1 MVESSTTLKIHG
13 MCCAAEAAA
22 LEKELWQL
30 PGVVDVRV
38 NSIAHTATVVG
49 KTERVSMRQFVA
61 AVERAG
67 LKAVPAGDDR
77 ANTRTQR
84 RQFTHTSVS
93 GVFVGVGLLSRWT
106 SAPEAVEVACFVAAI
121 IAGGW
126 TIAPKALRAA
136 KRVSPDMNLLM
147 AVAAIGAAFIGAW
160 NEAASVVFLFSLAE
174 LIESYSLTRAR
185 RAIGSLMELAPETA
199 LRKQGDDIRESPV
212 AEIKVGD
219 TILIKPGARIPLD
232 GVVTKGG
239 SSVNQAPITGES
251 VPVEKQPG
259 SQVFAGS
266 INVDGSLE
274 VKVSRPASDSTVAR
288 IIQLVEEAQSRKA
301 PAQRFVDTFARYYT
315 PAVMGVALVIAVA
328 PPLVAGAAWES
339 WIYRALVMLVIACPC
354 ALVISTPVS
363 VVSGLTA
370 AARRGVL
377 IKGGAYLEAL
387 GRVRA
392 LAMDKTGTITEGR
405 PRVIDVIALDSTG
418 SHQLIR
424 VAAALESHSEH
435 PLAKAIIAHAR
446 QENVSIPAVEKFR
459 SFVGRGVE
467 GHIDGHDYF
476 AGNHRLVEELA
487 VCSPEIEQRIE
498 SIERRSLTAVVVGHR
513 PHSDCKG
520 EVLGVIAIGDA
531 IRPQAAE
538 ALRHLSRVGVKR
550 VVMLTGD
557 NLATAQAVAQQV
569 GIGEVAAELMPEEKI
584 ARVRE
589 MLSQEAN
596 TGMVGDGVNDA
607 PALAAA
613 TVGIAMGAAGT
624 DAALEAADV
633 ALMGDDLNKLPEAIS
648 LGRRTRRIIQF
659 NIAFSIALKAVFLG
673 LAAIGLATMWMAV
686 AADMGASLLVIA
698 NGLRLL
704 GAPSEK

>member
-1 MVESSTTLKIHG
+1 MKEAPSTTLRIHG
-13 MCCAAEAAA
+13 MCCAAEATA
-22 LEKELWQL
+22 LEKELWRL

-38 NSIAHTATVVG
+38 NSVAHTATVVG
-49 KTERVSMRQFVA
+49 ATERVSVQQFVA
-61 AVERAG
+61 AIERTG
-67 LKAVPAGDDR
+67 LKAAPPGDR
-77 ANTRTQR
+77 ADTRTQR
-84 RQFTHTSVS
+84 RQLVLTSVS
-93 GVFVGVGLLSRWT
+93 GVFVGAGLICHWT
-106 SAPEAVEVACFVAAI
+106 GAPEAVEIACFVAAM

-126 TIAPKALRAA
+126 TIAPKAVRAA
-136 KRVSPDMNLLM
+136 RRLSPDMNLLM

-160 NEAASVVFLFSLAE
+160 HEAASVVFLFSLAE
-174 LIESYSLTRAR
+174 LIESYSLSRAR
-185 RAIGSLMELAPETA
+185 RAIGSLMELAPATA
-199 LRKQGDDIRESPV
+199 LLKHGDHLHESPV
-212 AEIKVGD
+212 AVVKIGD

-232 GVVTKGG
+232 GVVTSGG

-251 VPVEKQPG
+251 MPVEKQIG

-288 IIQLVEEAQSRKA
+288 IIHLVEEAQSRKA

-328 PPLVAGAAWES
+328 PPLLAAAPWET

-363 VVSGLTA
+363 VISGLTA

-387 GRVRA
+387 GKLRA
-392 LAMDKTGTITEGR
+392 LAIDKTGTITEGR
-405 PRVIDVIALDSTG
+405 PRVIDIIGLDSTG
-418 SHQLIR
+418 SRDLMRI
-424 VAAALESHSEH
+424 AAALESHSEH
-435 PLAKAIIAHAR
+435 PVAKAILAHAR
-446 QENVSIPAVEKFR
+446 QNEVPIPPVERFR

-467 GHIDGHDYF
+467 GHIDGHDF
-476 AGNHRLVEELA
+476 FVGNHRLVEELA
-487 VCSPEIEQRIE
+487 VCSHETEQRIE

-520 EVLGVIAIGDA
+520 EVLGVIAVGDA

-538 ALRHLSRVGVKR
+538 AIQKLSRVGIER

-557 NLATAQAVAQQV
+557 NLATAEAVARQV
-569 GIGEVAAELMPEEKI
+569 GIANVAAELLPDEKI

-589 MLSQEAN
+589 MLLQEPN

-613 TVGIAMGAAGT
+613 SVGIAMGAAGT

-633 ALMGDDLNKLPEAIS
+633 ALMGDDLNKLPEAIA

-673 LAAIGLATMWMAV
+673 LAAAGLATMWMAV

-704 GAPSEK
+704 GAPSTK